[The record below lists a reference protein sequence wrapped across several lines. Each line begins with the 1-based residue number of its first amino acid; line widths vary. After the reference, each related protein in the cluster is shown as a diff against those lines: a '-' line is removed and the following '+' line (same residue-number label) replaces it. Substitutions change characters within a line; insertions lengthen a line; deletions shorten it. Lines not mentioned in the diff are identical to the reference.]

1 MKIRLYHLNN
11 IDTLMFQ
18 KIRNEIDEEINKKND
33 NYISKVNEMEYATY
47 LSNKY
52 LINFPVIH
60 QNKVTVS
67 KREEDIHG
75 RLFPFDFVVDQ
86 EKYYKKRVI
95 SYIIPYTGNIKY
107 LQYLPSKIY
116 NSCIG
121 SEIEERFEEIFIDII
136 DFYEQANLIKKQY
149 DSELKNVFSNY
160 DNLKNECES
169 FNSGLIDHILSKLK
183 YRKQTINRS
192 LEFMNSLGVPL
203 KKNED
208 TPETF
213 SIPNPI
219 LRKKIIVEPTI
230 ESTKKIEPALNI
242 SIYNEILKTINDI
255 GKNFERMPSLYKD
268 KDEESL
274 RDHILMI
281 VDPNFQLGNATG
293 ETFNKNGKT
302 DIALIY
308 DGNIVFI
315 AECKFWKGEKQY
327 LKSIDQLLGYLTW
340 RNSKTAL
347 IVFVRNSDISNVLST
362 IKTCTKKHK
371 NFLSE
376 EKASGESL
384 FNYTLHL
391 NDDEKREINMA
402 VMVYH
407 IPK

>member
-1 MKIRLYHLNN
+1 M
-11 IDTLMFQ
+11 
-18 KIRNEIDEEINKKND
+18 
-33 NYISKVNEMEYATY
+33 
-47 LSNKY
+47 
-52 LINFPVIH
+52 
-60 QNKVTVS
+60 
-67 KREEDIHG
+67 
-75 RLFPFDFVVDQ
+75 
-86 EKYYKKRVI
+86 YKFRV
-95 SYIIPYTGNIKY
+95 
-107 LQYLPSKIY
+107 
-116 NSCIG
+116 
-121 SEIEERFEEIFIDII
+121 
-136 DFYEQANLIKKQY
+136 
-149 DSELKNVFSNY
+149 
-160 DNLKNECES
+160 
-169 FNSGLIDHILSKLK
+169 
-183 YRKQTINRS
+183 
-192 LEFMNSLGVPL
+192 
-203 KKNED
+203 
-208 TPETF
+208 
-213 SIPNPI
+213 
-219 LRKKIIVEPTI
+219 
-230 ESTKKIEPALNI
+230 
-242 SIYNEILKTINDI
+242 
-255 GKNFERMPSLYKD
+255 D